1 MHSGIG
7 TPRDRVPEP
16 MDANTTDAYLRRIGA
31 AGPAGPTLTVLRDLH
46 ARHLRT
52 VPFEN
57 LSIHLGEPITL
68 DPVALADKIVRRRRG
83 GFCYE
88 LNGLFAELLEAL
100 GFRVTRLAARTIGA
114 DGVLGIPYDHLALL
128 VELDERW
135 LVDVGFGRHAT
146 HPLGLDR
153 PDPQDDPDGTFLVL
167 ATGGDQQAGEVD
179 VLRDGQPQYRL
190 EPRPRT
196 LADFRAGCWWHQSSP
211 DSHFTRGPTCSLA
224 TADGRVTLSGDRL
237 IRTAG
242 QARTETVLGGEA
254 EILAAYRSVFGL
266 DLDRIPEPASRSAS

>member
-1 MHSGIG
+1 MD
-7 TPRDRVPEP
+7 PRV
-16 MDANTTDAYLRRIGA
+16 ADAYLRRIGY
-31 AGPAGPTLTVLRDLH
+31 AGPAEPTLAVLRELH
-46 ARHLRT
+46 ALHLRA

-68 DPVALADKIVRRRRG
+68 DPAALADKIVRRRRG

-88 LNGLFAELLEAL
+88 LNGLFAELLEAV

-114 DGVLGIPYDHLALL
+114 GGALGIPFDHLVLL

-135 LVDVGFGRHAT
+135 LADVGFGRHAT
-146 HPLGLDR
+146 YPVGLDR
-153 PDPQDDPDGTFLVL
+153 SGPQQDPDGTFLVL
-167 ATGGDQQAGEVD
+167 AAGDQQPGEVD
-179 VLRDGQPQYRL
+179 VLRNGEPQYRL
-190 EPRPRT
+190 EPRPRD

-211 DSHFTRGPTCSLA
+211 DSHFTHGPTCSLA

-242 QARTETVLGGEA
+242 QTRTETVLGGES
-254 EILAAYRSVFGL
+254 EILATYRSVFGFE
-266 DLDRIPEPASRSAS
+266 LDRLPVPANRSSP